1 MKTAEA
7 LHQVKR
13 LFLDTAPVI
22 YYVEKNPRYLA
33 VVSPIFDRI
42 DNGLLTAVTSPI
54 TLAECLV
61 VPYRLGLSRLQEHF
75 LDLIVHGQNT
85 VFVPIDQD
93 CARQAAELR
102 ARYHITLPDA
112 LQIATALKAGCEA
125 LLSNDSRLQ
134 RVTELRV
141 LVVDELEPEEYVL
154 C

>member
-33 VVSPIFDRI
+33 VVAPIFDRI
-42 DNGLLTAVTSPI
+42 DDGVLTAVTSPI

-61 VPYRLGLSRLQEHF
+61 MPYRLGLSRLQEHF
-75 LDLIVHGQNT
+75 FELIVHGQNT
-85 VFVPIDQD
+85 VFVPLDPE

-102 ARYHITLPDA
+102 AHYRITLPDA

-141 LVVDELEPEEYVL
+141 LVVDELEPDVPG
-154 C
+154 